1 MRGTVKRFK
10 NNCQIFYL
18 KMHSLY
24 EIQNIPI
31 EDMFLLNFIENVDI
45 QLLYRSKEFQKS
57 FWKRFNHYNSISEI
71 HKY

>member
-1 MRGTVKRFK
+1 MRGIIKYFK
-10 NNCQIFYL
+10 NNCQTFYL
-18 KMHSLY
+18 KIYSLY

-31 EDMFLLNFIENVDI
+31 EDRFLLDFIENVDI

-71 HKY
+71 HK

>member
-1 MRGTVKRFK
+1 
-10 NNCQIFYL
+10 
-18 KMHSLY
+18 MHSLY